1 MVVVLSALS
10 VSTFQPRDVGEEMN
24 QGCPQ
29 TPRHTPSRGWL
40 SLGRVTPG
48 LPGSR
53 VMLRQASSNE
63 RLFSI
68 ELLQSTEQLVLCF
81 MRPHKAPGHY
91 VHSPSYLK
99 LFIKPCDRSTK
110 HPTETIGQKPQ
121 SALSDTDLQSSYL
134 SFCFEC
140 VCLFL
145 REKKKL
151 PQSTCERLFV

>member
-68 ELLQSTEQLVLCF
+68 ELLQSTEQLVLWPEPVL
-81 MRPHKAPGHY
+81 RPVVP
-91 VHSPSYLK
+91 
-99 LFIKPCDRSTK
+99 
-110 HPTETIGQKPQ
+110 
-121 SALSDTDLQSSYL
+121 LSKGRQGVAEL
-134 SFCFEC
+134 SFILNKC
-140 VCLFL
+140 
-145 REKKKL
+145 
-151 PQSTCERLFV
+151 